1 MRPAVH
7 ATRKQLPGHIRQR
20 IKRILD
26 DLGQNPNPARSRA
39 LELPDTTLTE
49 WEVRRIRLEDWRIVY
64 AVNES
69 WQEIGVLTIQK
80 RPPYDYEDLESLLS
94 ELET

>member
-7 ATRKQLPGHIRQR
+7 ASRKQLPGQIRQR

-26 DLGQNPNPARSRA
+26 DLHQDPRPAESQA
-39 LELPDTTLTE
+39 LELPSTIQIE
-49 WEVRRIRLEDWRIVY
+49 WEVRRIRLENWRIVY
-64 AVNES
+64 AIDER

-80 RPPYDYEDLESLLS
+80 RPPYNYEDLELLLS
-94 ELET
+94 EL